1 MENVNMP
8 PDDERSLKEATQLM
22 QVLKEM
28 KEGLDKV
35 KSKVKANDYPTAD
48 GMSFLEAK
56 YLLLLSYC

>member
-35 KSKVKANDYPTAD
+35 KSKVKDLNSK
-48 GMSFLEAK
+48 GQRNS
-56 YLLLLSYC
+56 